1 MQSCTLTPDED
12 LLETNTGGT
21 NNVYI
26 EKSEARAKKTR
37 TLEDEDEEPLDEEE
51 HEETLDE
58 EERREENEADEAGN
72 TAAAD
77 SHSEA
82 ERRRTRTHSRRR
94 RRCWVAD
101 PSEQLPARFS
111 QKNGDARNVPV
122 SKHIRDYVAL
132 QLQQQITTNS
142 RT

>member
-1 MQSCTLTPDED
+1 MHPLR
-12 LLETNTGGT
+12 
-21 NNVYI
+21 
-26 EKSEARAKKTR
+26 RAEHRGTR
-37 TLEDEDEEPLDEEE
+37 TLEYEDEEPLDEEE

-101 PSEQLPARFS
+101 PSDKLPARFS

-122 SKHIRDYVAL
+122 SRHLRDYIAW
-132 QLQQQITTNS
+132 QQQQHRARRS
-142 RT
+142 RSPRDIANL